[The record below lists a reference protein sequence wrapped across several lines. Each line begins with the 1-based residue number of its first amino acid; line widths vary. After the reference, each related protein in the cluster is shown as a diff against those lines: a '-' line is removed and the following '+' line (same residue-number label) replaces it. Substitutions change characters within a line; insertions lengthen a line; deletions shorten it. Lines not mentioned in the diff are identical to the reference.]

1 MSVGA
6 AAALV
11 ALAAGLTATVLGAI
25 TLIRG
30 VRGWRQWLAVPVGR
44 LLVWFLAW
52 PLTVA
57 LMVTNVPPTRL
68 GTETPADRGI
78 AFEDVTFND
87 RRRCAVVGVACAI
100 SQRRGRGPSPRR
112 DLDPVEHAGRD
123 GRPGPARLRRVGDRC
138 PWPWPQRRHGDGLR
152 LVRRRRFR
160 GRRHVPVPT
169 PRRRRAPH
177 RCRGS
182 LVGRRGSPRRS
193 GADPRI
199 RAVIAEGISGR
210 GTVADDDLNLPNDPR
225 RWMNVAQTWIHC
237 FLQMAQAPR
246 GSFRSSRT

>member
-78 AFEDVTFND
+78 AFEDVD
-87 RRRCAVVGVACAI
+87 V
-100 SQRRGRGPSPRR
+100 Q
-112 DLDPVEHAGRD
+112 
-123 GRPGPARLRRVGDRC
+123 
-138 PWPWPQRRHGDGLR
+138 
-152 LVRRRRFR
+152 
-160 GRRHVPVPT
+160 
-169 PRRRRAPH
+169 
-177 RCRGS
+177 
-182 LVGRRGSPRRS
+182 
-193 GADPRI
+193 
-199 RAVIAEGISGR
+199 
-210 GTVADDDLNLPNDPR
+210 
-225 RWMNVAQTWIHC
+225 
-237 FLQMAQAPR
+237 
-246 GSFRSSRT
+246 